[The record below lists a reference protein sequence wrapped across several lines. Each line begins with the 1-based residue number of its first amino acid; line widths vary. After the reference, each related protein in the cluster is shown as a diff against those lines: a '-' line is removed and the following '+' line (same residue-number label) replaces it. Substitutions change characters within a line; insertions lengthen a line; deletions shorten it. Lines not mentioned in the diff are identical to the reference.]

1 MCLTNSF
8 LDAALVACFGSRP
21 PDLPDRQRRTPNGP
35 QQEHLYKPDPACR
48 AASAIVTLNV
58 DAIGRANTAGMVCSM
73 ATATVSYTLDADLP
87 EQVKTAARRAGL
99 STSAYVSRALRRAVL
114 RDAARRYA
122 EWLEA
127 DAAVR
132 DEIAAFRSLGDPAVS
147 LAEMDAAS

>member
-1 MCLTNSF
+1 
-8 LDAALVACFGSRP
+8 
-21 PDLPDRQRRTPNGP
+21 
-35 QQEHLYKPDPACR
+35 
-48 AASAIVTLNV
+48 
-58 DAIGRANTAGMVCSM
+58 M

-147 LAEMDAAS
+147 LAEMDAAL

>member
-1 MCLTNSF
+1 
-8 LDAALVACFGSRP
+8 
-21 PDLPDRQRRTPNGP
+21 
-35 QQEHLYKPDPACR
+35 
-48 AASAIVTLNV
+48 
-58 DAIGRANTAGMVCSM
+58 M
-73 ATATVSYTLDADLP
+73 ATTTTVSYTLDADLP